1 MKKLFFLSILLCLTL
16 YMQAAQITVT
26 TTAGNLRKDLGAI
39 VGFDAQFPAG
49 SRLNPVS
56 DLKING
62 TLNAQDFADVMY
74 PISQS
79 LQTLDLSGVT
89 AIEALND
96 SPAGQLPASA
106 CYQWKAMTTITLPAN
121 AVITSIGKQ
130 AFSDCTALTSI
141 NGLDGITTINDYAFS
156 NTGFTAITLP
166 NSVTTLGSGVFGQS
180 KSLANVTLSNNLAA
194 IPQATFASTKLS
206 SINIPASVTT
216 IGNQAFQG
224 CSSLTTITIPATVQ
238 WLGGDRTFDDCES
251 LTTINFPAG
260 IQIIDGK
267 LNQTFDYTQI
277 TSFTIPS
284 NVTTLGQSTFAAVPL
299 TSLTFPTN
307 NLVTTIGDYCLS
319 GASLTSLVIP
329 EGVTSLGAGVL
340 YGNATLQTIEL
351 PASLTTIGSD
361 AFNSCSGL
369 QSIKVKNTFPITLP
383 TGVFTGVD
391 QTKCILYVPSS
402 ALAAYKAADGW
413 KNFSNIAENA
423 KTAQTITGLSDFT
436 ANVGDADITLAA
448 TASSGLAVTYA
459 VADAT
464 IATVSTAGLV
474 HILKEGTTTITATQ
488 AGNDTYSAVSTTANL
503 TVYNYSWLLAPAI
516 TVEGTNA
523 KVVGTDA
530 AKFTKFYINGTAAT
544 MTNGKVDLSNQTGT
558 LILKATTDDSTGEIK
573 LTINKSTTTAKA
585 SSIVIKSRINR

>member
-121 AVITSIGKQ
+121 AVITSIGKK

-216 IGNQAFQG
+216 IGNQAFQNVTT
-224 CSSLTTITIPATVQ
+224 LTTITIPSTVQ
-238 WLGGDRTFDDCES
+238 WLGGNRTFNGCS
-251 LTTINFPAG
+251 NLTTINLPAG
-260 IQIIDGK
+260 IQIISGN
-267 LNQTFDYTQI
+267 LNNTFGYSQI

-284 NVTTLGQSTFAAVPL
+284 NVTIITNMAFANTPL
-299 TSLTFPTN
+299 ASLTFPAN
-307 NLVTTIGDYCLS
+307 SQVTTLGSSCL
-319 GASLTSLVIP
+319 ANAKLTSLVIP
-329 EGVTSLGAGVL
+329 ENVTSLGAGAL
-340 YGNATLQTIEL
+340 FGNATLQTLEL
-351 PASLTTIGSD
+351 PASLTTIGGT
-361 AFNSCSGL
+361 AFSGCTAL
-369 QSIKVKNTFPITLP
+369 QSIKVHSTFPVNLSSA
-383 TGVFTGVD
+383 TGVFDGINKT
-391 QTKCILYVPSS
+391 TCILYVP
-402 ALAAYKAADGW
+402 AGTKDAYLAADGW
-413 KNFSNIAENA
+413 K
-423 KTAQTITGLSDFT
+423 DFT
-436 ANVGDADITLAA
+436 NIQ
-448 TASSGLAVTYA
+448 
-459 VADAT
+459 
-464 IATVSTAGLV
+464 
-474 HILKEGTTTITATQ
+474 EFGTTTGLENVQKNNALLTIAGNPVQGNEAKLTFAQ
-488 AGNDTYSAVSTTANL
+488 AGEGAVVRVSDLSGKTLIQQVVATGSTTVTLSVASL
-503 TVYNYSWLLAPAI
+503 SKGVYLVNY
-516 TVEGTNA
+516 
-523 KVVGTDA
+523 TD
-530 AKFTKFYINGTAAT
+530 NS
-544 MTNGKVDLSNQTGT
+544 GKRGMV
-558 LILKATTDDSTGEIK
+558 KMVK
-573 LTINKSTTTAKA
+573 
-585 SSIVIKSRINR
+585 

>member
-121 AVITSIGKQ
+121 AVITSIGKK

-216 IGNQAFQG
+216 IGNQAFQNVTT
-224 CSSLTTITIPATVQ
+224 LTTITIPSTVQ
-238 WLGGDRTFDDCES
+238 WMGGLMTFSGCES
-251 LTTINFPAG
+251 LATINLPAG
-260 IQIIDGK
+260 IQIINGNMK
-267 LNQTFDYTQI
+267 STFDYTQI

-284 NVTTLGQSTFAAVPL
+284 NVTTLGETVFAAVPL

-307 NLVTTIGDYCLS
+307 NQITTIGYYCLS
-319 GASLTSLVIP
+319 GVNLTSLIIP
-329 EGVTSLGAGVL
+329 EGVTSFGEGVL
-340 YGNATLQTIEL
+340 YGNATLQTLEL
-351 PASLTTIGSD
+351 PASLVTIGAD
-361 AFNSCSGL
+361 AFHDCTGL
-369 QSIKVKNTFPITLP
+369 QSIKVHNTFPVNLSSVTN
-383 TGVFTGVD
+383 VFTGINK
-391 QTKCILYVPSS
+391 TTCILYVPAGSK
-402 ALAAYKAADGW
+402 ADYQAADGW
-413 KNFSNIAENA
+413 K
-423 KTAQTITGLSDFT
+423 DFT
-436 ANVGDADITLAA
+436 NIV
-448 TASSGLAVTYA
+448 
-459 VADAT
+459 
-464 IATVSTAGLV
+464 
-474 HILKEGTTTITATQ
+474 EFGTTTGLENVQKNNASLTI
-488 AGNDTYSAVSTTANL
+488 AGNPVQGSEAVLTFAEAGEGAVVRVSDLSGKTLIKQVVATGSTTVTLSVASL
-503 TVYNYSWLLAPAI
+503 SKGVYLVNY
-516 TVEGTNA
+516 
-523 KVVGTDA
+523 TD
-530 AKFTKFYINGTAAT
+530 NS
-544 MTNGKVDLSNQTGT
+544 GKRGMV
-558 LILKATTDDSTGEIK
+558 KMVK
-573 LTINKSTTTAKA
+573 
-585 SSIVIKSRINR
+585 